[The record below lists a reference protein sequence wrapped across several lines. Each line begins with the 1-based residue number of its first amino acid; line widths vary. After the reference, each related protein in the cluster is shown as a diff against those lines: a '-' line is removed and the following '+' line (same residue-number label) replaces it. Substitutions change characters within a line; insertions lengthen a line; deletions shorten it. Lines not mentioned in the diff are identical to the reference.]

1 MITNINVGL
10 TANDTVLYRH
20 IRLDNNTTFYVGIG
34 NVDRPNKKSGRN
46 KHWYNITS
54 KTEYEVDILKSN
66 LSWQDACELESI
78 LISFYGRKDLGIGT
92 LVNMTDGGEGIKN
105 ISKETSSKI
114 SRKLTN
120 DFTTKEELS
129 ALYDIFTRR
138 ELANFFMVKESLVK
152 KRLNDYGIVKDEN
165 LIVWENKTLRE
176 NNGRSKKVI
185 DSDTGEIFMSV
196 RYAAEKNNINENTL
210 RYNLLYSKNKT
221 KLRFL

>member
-1 MITNINVGL
+1 MNQIINVG
-10 TANDTVLYRH
+10 NNTVLYRH
-20 IRLDNNTTFYVGIG
+20 IRLDNNTTFYIGIG

-54 KTEYEVDILKSN
+54 KTEYEVDILKSD

-114 SRKLTN
+114 SKKLTN

-129 ALYDIFTRR
+129 VLYDIFTRR
-138 ELANFFMVKESLVK
+138 ELANFFGVKEGLVK
-152 KRLNDYGIVKDEN
+152 KRLNDYGIVKDVDKIIRN
-165 LIVWENKTLRE
+165 NNTLRE

-185 DSDTGEIFMSV
+185 DPNTGEIFMSV

-210 RYNLLYSKNKT
+210 RYYLLYDNTKT